1 MTEGTRA
8 SFNDLGVLERG
19 AAALGVALDA
29 AQLDAFRRYGEGL
42 LATNER
48 MNLTAI
54 TDPEQV
60 QILHFLDALSLVPTI
75 RAWCDA
81 AGRDDPTLLDVGS
94 GAGVP
99 GIPLKIALP
108 GLRVTLLDATGKR
121 IAFLQ
126 EMVAD
131 LGLRGI
137 GAVQGRAEELGRHPE
152 WREQFDLVTAR
163 ALARLPTLL
172 EWCLPF
178 ARVGGLV
185 IAPKAGDLALEIA
198 QGARAATMLG
208 GQIGTVAPL
217 TLPELPGRA
226 IVPIA
231 KRGRTLPRYPRGG
244 GLPAKEPLGVE
255 VAP

>member
-1 MTEGTRA
+1 MSGA
-8 SFNDLGVLERG
+8 SSSSFADLAILQRG
-19 AAALGVALDA
+19 AEALGVVLDA
-29 AQLDAFRRYGEGL
+29 RQLNLFRRYGDLL
-42 LATNER
+42 LAANER

-54 TDPEQV
+54 TDPAQV

-75 RAWCDA
+75 RTWCQE

-121 IAFLQ
+121 IRFLQ
-126 EMVAD
+126 QTIAD
-131 LGLRGI
+131 LDLRGI
-137 GAVQGRAEELGRHPE
+137 GAVQGRAEELGRDQE
-152 WREQFDLVTAR
+152 WRESFDLVTAR

-185 IAPKAGDLALEIA
+185 LAPKAGDLTAEIA
-198 QGARAATMLG
+198 QGELAATLLG
-208 GQIGTVAPL
+208 GSVRGTRPVP
-217 TLPELPGRA
+217 LPELPGRA
-226 IVPIA
+226 VVAIDKI
-231 KRGRTLPRYPRGG
+231 GRTLGRYPRGA
-244 GLPAKEPLGVE
+244 GLPAKDPLGGE
-255 VAP
+255 AEQ